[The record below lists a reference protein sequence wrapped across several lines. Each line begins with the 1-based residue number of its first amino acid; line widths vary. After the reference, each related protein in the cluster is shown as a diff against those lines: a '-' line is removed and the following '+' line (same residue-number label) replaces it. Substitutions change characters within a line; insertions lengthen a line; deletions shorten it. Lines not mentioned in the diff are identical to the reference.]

1 MKYKEFFI
9 CSADDNMPDDLG
21 TSDSNGGS
29 GDGDKKQHL
38 TEEMLLL
45 QLHKYSKGISSI
57 NTILKG

>member
-29 GDGDKKQHL
+29 GDGDKK
-38 TEEMLLL
+38 
-45 QLHKYSKGISSI
+45 
-57 NTILKG
+57 